1 MTTYYKAVRPDGT
14 DFHSGQVQWVPVDG
28 LPEEGW
34 RVDHPTSTEWEM
46 DHSTH
51 LCASSELA
59 DCKGFSWPC
68 RLLTVEPITEAH
80 HHGRSKW
87 SALSW
92 RVTGELPAWRA
103 LGPCGEAVARL
114 VGGLRLMTPEQA
126 QAAGDAARYAA
137 RYAAWV
143 AAGDAAGDAGRDAA
157 GDAAWDAAR
166 YAAGVAAWDAAG
178 DAAWDAAWDAGRD
191 AAWDAARALV
201 VADLI
206 RPHHSRVLTSPIAE
220 AVPELWAEV
229 MALLPEGVQR

>member
-14 DFHSGQVQWVPVDG
+14 DFHSGTVQWVPVNG

-126 QAAGDAARYAA
+126 QAA
-137 RYAAWV
+137 
-143 AAGDAAGDAGRDAA
+143 RDAA
-157 GDAAWDAAR
+157 WGAAVDAAWGAAVDAAWDAAR
-166 YAAGVAAWDAAG
+166 YAAGDAAWDDAWGAAWDAAG
-178 DAAWDAAWDAGRD
+178 V
-191 AAWDAARALV
+191 AARALV
-201 VADLI
+201 MADLI
-206 RPHHSRVLTSPIAE
+206 DPHHFEAAATAIAG
-220 AVPELWAEV
+220 AMPELWAEV

>member
-46 DHSTH
+46 DHSTN
-51 LCASSELA
+51 LCASSEPA
-59 DCKGFSWPC
+59 NCIGFGWPC
-68 RLLTVEPITEAH
+68 RLLAVEPITEAH

-114 VGGLRLMTPEQA
+114 VGGLRLMTPKQA
-126 QAAGDAARYAA
+126 Q
-137 RYAAWV
+137 
-143 AAGDAAGDAGRDAA
+143 
-157 GDAAWDAAR
+157 AAWDAAR
-166 YAAGVAAWDAAG
+166 YAAGDAARYAAG
-178 DAAWDAAWDAGRD
+178 DAGRVAAWDAAWDAAGG

-206 RPHHSRVLTSPIAE
+206 RPHHFGVLTSPIAE
-220 AVPELWAEV
+220 AMPELWAEV

>member
-14 DFHSGQVQWVPVDG
+14 DFWSGRVRWVPADG

-51 LCASSELA
+51 LCASSEPA
-59 DCKGFSWPC
+59 NCMGFWWPC
-68 RLLTVEPITEAH
+68 RLLAVEPITEVH

-92 RVTGELPAWRA
+92 RVTGELPALQA

-126 QAAGDAARYAA
+126 QAARDAARL
-137 RYAAWV
+137 AAW
-143 AAGDAAGDAGRDAA
+143 
-157 GDAAWDAAR
+157 DAAWDAAR
-166 YAAGVAAWDAAG
+166 
-178 DAAWDAAWDAGRD
+178 DAAWDAAWDAARL
-191 AAWDAARALV
+191 AAWDAAGVAARALV

-206 RPHHSRVLTSPIAE
+206 RPHHFGVLTSPIAE
-220 AVPELWAEV
+220 AMPELWAEV